1 MGPGFESWRSRQIK
15 GSIMQRLGIGTLL
28 KSHTKGKAT
37 SIGQRNI
44 KRSTMNKH
52 KKRSFKKYRGQGK

>member
-1 MGPGFESWRSRQIK
+1 
-15 GSIMQRLGIGTLL
+15 MQRVGIGTLL
-28 KSHTKGKAT
+28 KSQTKGKAT